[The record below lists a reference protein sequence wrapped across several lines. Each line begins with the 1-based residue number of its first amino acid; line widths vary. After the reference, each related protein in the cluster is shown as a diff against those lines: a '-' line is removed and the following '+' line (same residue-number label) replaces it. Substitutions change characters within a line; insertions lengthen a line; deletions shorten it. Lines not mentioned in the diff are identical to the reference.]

1 MRKTFDDSTKTRR
14 AWIVMIVFVGLCIA
28 LSAFSNPIQPARA
41 DLGIAVGSHLD
52 DDGGQSVKLFGDINV
67 MNQSLGWYVVRTYEG
82 NDPENIIVGVDYG
95 VKPFGGPVKLSIGPA
110 YAQDPLR
117 GGGQNAN
124 FHLAAGFDIGKH
136 LTVSLD
142 HWSNCRR
149 VCNHNMDTSK
159 NPPRNMLMMGVKF

>member
-14 AWIVMIVFVGLCIA
+14 AWIVMILFVGLCIV
-28 LSAFSNPIQPARA
+28 LSTFAAPEPARA
-41 DLGIAVGSHLD
+41 DLGIAAASHLD
-52 DDGGQSVKLFGDINV
+52 DDGGQSVKLFGDITV

-95 VKPFGGPVKLSIGPA
+95 FKPFGGPIKLSIGPA

-117 GGGQNAN
+117 GEGQNAN
-124 FHLAAGFDIGKH
+124 FHLAAGFDLGKH
-136 LTVSLD
+136 FSVGLD

-149 VCNHNMDTSK
+149 VCNHNTDTSK
-159 NPPRNMLMMGVKF
+159 NPPRNMIFGAMRF